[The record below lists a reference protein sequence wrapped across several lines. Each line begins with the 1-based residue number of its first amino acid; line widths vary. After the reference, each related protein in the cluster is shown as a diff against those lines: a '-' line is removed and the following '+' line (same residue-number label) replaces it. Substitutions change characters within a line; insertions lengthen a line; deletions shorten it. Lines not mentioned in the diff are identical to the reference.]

1 MSPDGS
7 QLLILLI
14 VLTII
19 RAFFTSLEY
28 IIVEVNDA
36 KIKELAEENEQYE
49 KLRDFLAMPTSMLST
64 FSVHRIFSSMCI
76 GVLAVC
82 VLDALLPEKAY
93 VNLWRIVSA
102 VASTVLVSVAAD
114 VIPKRIAEK
123 NVSEKAA
130 LSAFPFIKA
139 LMIILSP
146 MVFLIN
152 SISYVFCRIFGLS
165 SSDKMDVVTEEEIL
179 MMVDAGNET
188 GVIEESQKEM
198 INNIFEFSDVKV
210 SEIMT
215 HRTDIVGLDIND
227 RIRDI
232 IYLAINKGFSRMPV
246 YDGSV
251 DKIVG
256 IIYVKDFLCLVG
268 CENPDD
274 FVITDFMRE
283 ALYIPASNK
292 CNEVFEIMTKKKVQM
307 AVLVDEYGGTAGI
320 VTMEDILEEIVG
332 NIQDEYDEEEQEIT
346 KISENSY
353 IISGAADPE
362 DVLPALHAKKPE
374 SREYDTMNAMIV
386 DLLGRIPTES
396 ESPTVKYDD
405 VEFTVMVVE
414 DNWISRI
421 KAVIQ
426 ETADEKNES
435 EEES

>member
-1 MSPDGS
+1 
-7 QLLILLI
+7 
-14 VLTII
+14 
-19 RAFFTSLEY
+19 
-28 IIVEVNDA
+28 
-36 KIKELAEENEQYE
+36 
-49 KLRDFLAMPTSMLST
+49 
-64 FSVHRIFSSMCI
+64 
-76 GVLAVC
+76 
-82 VLDALLPEKAY
+82 
-93 VNLWRIVSA
+93 
-102 VASTVLVSVAAD
+102 
-114 VIPKRIAEK
+114 
-123 NVSEKAA
+123 
-130 LSAFPFIKA
+130 
-139 LMIILSP
+139 
-146 MVFLIN
+146 
-152 SISYVFCRIFGLS
+152 
-165 SSDKMDVVTEEEIL
+165 
-179 MMVDAGNET
+179 
-188 GVIEESQKEM
+188 
-198 INNIFEFSDVKV
+198 
-210 SEIMT
+210 
-215 HRTDIVGLDIND
+215 
-227 RIRDI
+227 
-232 IYLAINKGFSRMPV
+232 MPV

-362 DVLPALHAKKPE
+362 DVLPVLHAKKPE

>member
-7 QLLILLI
+7 QLSILLI
-14 VLTII
+14 VLIII
-19 RAFFTSLEY
+19 RAVFTFMEH
-28 IIVEVNDA
+28 IIVEANDS
-36 KIKELAEENEQYE
+36 KIKELAEEDVKYR
-49 KLRDFLAMPTSMLST
+49 KLRDFLAAPTAMLNM
-64 FSVHRIFSSMCI
+64 FSVHRTLSAICI
-76 GVLAVC
+76 GSLIVC
-82 VLDALLPEKAY
+82 FPEMILKDKESGW
-93 VNLWRIVSA
+93 LWSVIFA
-102 VASTVLVSVAAD
+102 FTGTVLVSAVAD

-123 NVSEKAA
+123 NISEKAA
-130 LSAFPFIKA
+130 LNVFPFVKGFM
-139 LMIILSP
+139 LVLSP
-146 MVFLIN
+146 LVFLVT
-152 SISYVFCRIFGLS
+152 SISFIISKIFGLS
-165 SSDKMDVVTEEEIL
+165 SSDKLDVVTEEEIL

-227 RIRDI
+227 KIRDI

-292 CNEVFEIMTKKKVQM
+292 CDEVFEIMTKKKVQM

-346 KISENSY
+346 KISDNSY

-362 DVLPALHAKKPE
+362 DVLPLLHAKKPE
-374 SREYDTMNAMIV
+374 PREYDTMNAMIV
-386 DLLGRIPTES
+386 DLLGRIPSES
-396 ESPTVKYDD
+396 ESPAVMYDD
-405 VEFTVMVVE
+405 IEFTVMVME

-421 KAVIQ
+421 KAVILK
-426 ETADEKNES
+426 EINEEKS
-435 EEES
+435 DEEES